1 MGITKGV
8 LSFVNLKSEIIELSN
23 IVKKELIPSLN
34 VAITKLNL
42 SSGVSTFSKTAFL
55 ALTNSIKTSVI
66 ALRSLT
72 MAAVSFIFTP
82 IGVVLTGIAIVGY
95 IVYKN
100 WDKVKGLF
108 KAIYNFLYL
117 DRIKAF

>member
-1 MGITKGV
+1 M
-8 LSFVNLKSEIIELSN
+8 
-23 IVKKELIPSLN
+23 
-34 VAITKLNL
+34 
-42 SSGVSTFSKTAFL
+42 

-72 MAAVSFIFTP
+72 MAAISFVFTP
-82 IGVVLTGIAIVGY
+82 VGAVLTGIAIAGY
-95 IVYKN
+95 LVYKN

-117 DRIKAF
+117 DRIKAFWMGFKEGFSDISNAIKPLKDAFSNLARALEPVFQAIAKVLDLNITPITVHL